1 MVVSMDDKV
10 PNEGNNRGPWRVLTE
25 AAIRQ
30 IDRKLTE
37 AVDMR
42 FAEVVLVI
50 ENGKYRFIRGPSPS
64 EPVSR

>member
-1 MVVSMDDKV
+1 MNDKV
-10 PNEGNNRGPWRVLTE
+10 PEGNGGPWRILTE
-25 AAIRQ
+25 ASVQQ

-42 FAEVVLVI
+42 FAEVVLVV